1 MKNIDGFTETVIEI
15 ILQFTF
21 ELESV
26 AAGECVEG
34 WGSLK
39 WAAGLSGGEKGA
51 AEMSR
56 LM

>member
-1 MKNIDGFTETVIEI
+1 MCREQGGEGGAKRDGHPAVKR
-15 ILQFTF
+15 
-21 ELESV
+21 SV

>member
-1 MKNIDGFTETVIEI
+1 MCREQGGEGGAKRDGHPAVKR
-15 ILQFTF
+15 
-21 ELESV
+21 SV
-26 AAGECVEG
+26 AAGECGEG

-39 WAAGLSGGEKGA
+39 MAAGSSEARRGA